1 MNKAV
6 HPPLRRSAFATGDE
20 GGIISMA
27 SFISMAQDACHH
39 FYSAQNG
46 KTVQYEKIKSTRL
59 NPTEQSTH
67 IYVRTHVA
75 ILTHCSS
82 ICTYRYFSIDKMQ
95 APLHSC

>member
-1 MNKAV
+1 
-6 HPPLRRSAFATGDE
+6 
-20 GGIISMA
+20 MA

-67 IYVRTHVA
+67 IYVHMW
-75 ILTHCSS
+75 LS
-82 ICTYRYFSIDKMQ
+82 
-95 APLHSC
+95 